1 MGFMFEIFP
10 ILFFMMFILVFGV
23 IVSTMVREAKRERKN
38 DISPRLT
45 VEAKVVAKR
54 TNYHR
59 HSGANHSAGHTHTSY
74 FSTFEVESGD
84 RMELALSGNEY
95 GLLVEGDFGDLT
107 FQGTRFLGFR
117 RKAKTYD
124 LS

>member
-38 DISPRLT
+38 DKSPRLT

-59 HSGANHSAGHTHTSY
+59 HSGANHSVGHIHTSY
-74 FSTFEVESGD
+74 FVTFEVESGD

-107 FQGTRFLGFR
+107 FQGTRFLSFR
-117 RKAKTYD
+117 RKANTYD